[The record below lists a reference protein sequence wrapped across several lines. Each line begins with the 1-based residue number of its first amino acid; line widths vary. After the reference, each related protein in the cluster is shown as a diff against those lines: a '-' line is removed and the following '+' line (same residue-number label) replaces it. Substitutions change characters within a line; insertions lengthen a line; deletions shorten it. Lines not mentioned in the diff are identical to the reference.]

1 MTDAA
6 ADIRPSGRRPG
17 GLAAIVT
24 FGALVVLA
32 GLVLFPVLATALN
45 GFKDLSELRTN
56 PFGLPHVW
64 MWSNYWS
71 ILTGARYWQVLG
83 NSLLI
88 ALFTVALTLIVSSMA
103 AFTFAHLR
111 FFGDKFLLSYIQLGL
126 LFPVATAIVPLFIKI
141 RDLGLLDSYW
151 GVILPQV
158 AFSLA
163 MSVLLIRNAFKQ
175 LPSELLDA
183 AMMDGCGYFRY
194 FIYVP
199 ATLRPDPVDSRGHL
213 LCRQLER
220 LSPAAHRPQQ
230 RVALPLD
237 ARPHGLPGPVH
248 DLLAACAGLH
258 YPDHFAGDHHVSH
271 GAALYR
277 RRSDRGRDQ
286 GVSGAR
292 RRRSGRFLGET
303 VDDGRDGGFRPIV
316 FVERQ
321 RRAIAGKE

>member
-6 ADIRPSGRRPG
+6 VAIRPTGRRPG
-17 GLAAIVT
+17 GLAAIVS
-24 FGALVVLA
+24 FAALVVLA
-32 GLVLFPVLATALN
+32 GAVLFPVLATALN

-71 ILTGARYWQVLG
+71 ILTGYRYWQVLG

-88 ALFTVALTLIVSSMA
+88 ALFTVALTLAASSMA

-151 GVILPQV
+151 GIILPQV

-194 FIYVP
+194 FFYV
-199 ATLRPDPVDSRGHL
+199 T
-213 LCRQLER
+213 
-220 LSPAAHRPQQ
+220 
-230 RVALPLD
+230 LPLSGPILSTV
-237 ARPHGLPGPVH
+237 AVISFVGSWNGYLLPLIVLNSESRYPWTLGLMAYQGQYMTSWQLV
-248 DLLAACAGLH
+248 LAFITLTILPAIIMFLMAQRYIVAGLT
-258 YPDHFAGDHHVSH
+258 AGAVK
-271 GAALYR
+271 A
-277 RRSDRGRDQ
+277 
-286 GVSGAR
+286 
-292 RRRSGRFLGET
+292 
-303 VDDGRDGGFRPIV
+303 
-316 FVERQ
+316 
-321 RRAIAGKE
+321 

>member
-1 MTDAA
+1 MTEAA
-6 ADIRPSGRRPG
+6 AAIRSSGRRPG

-83 NSLLI
+83 NSLFI

-151 GVILPQV
+151 GIILPQV

-194 FIYVP
+194 FIYV
-199 ATLRPDPVDSRGHL
+199 T
-213 LCRQLER
+213 
-220 LSPAAHRPQQ
+220 
-230 RVALPLD
+230 LPLSGPILSTV
-237 ARPHGLPGPVH
+237 AVISFVGSWNGYLLPLIVLNSESRYPWTLGLMAYQGQYMTSWQLV
-248 DLLAACAGLH
+248 LAFITLTILPAIIMFLMAQRYIVAGLT
-258 YPDHFAGDHHVSH
+258 AG
-271 GAALYR
+271 
-277 RRSDRGRDQ
+277 
-286 GVSGAR
+286 
-292 RRRSGRFLGET
+292 
-303 VDDGRDGGFRPIV
+303 
-316 FVERQ
+316 
-321 RRAIAGKE
+321 AIKA

>member
-1 MTDAA
+1 MTEA
-6 ADIRPSGRRPG
+6 ADAIRSSGRRPG

-24 FGALVVLA
+24 FAALVVLA
-32 GLVLFPVLATALN
+32 GAVLFPVLATALN

-71 ILTGARYWQVLG
+71 ILTGYRYWQVLG

-194 FIYVP
+194 FIYI
-199 ATLRPDPVDSRGHL
+199 T
-213 LCRQLER
+213 
-220 LSPAAHRPQQ
+220 
-230 RVALPLD
+230 LPLSGPILSTV
-237 ARPHGLPGPVH
+237 AVISFVGSWNGYLLPLIVLNSESRYPWTLGLMAYQGQYMTSWQLV
-248 DLLAACAGLH
+248 LAFITLTILPAIIMFLMAQRYIVAGLT
-258 YPDHFAGDHHVSH
+258 AGAVK
-271 GAALYR
+271 A
-277 RRSDRGRDQ
+277 
-286 GVSGAR
+286 
-292 RRRSGRFLGET
+292 
-303 VDDGRDGGFRPIV
+303 
-316 FVERQ
+316 
-321 RRAIAGKE
+321 

>member
-1 MTDAA
+1 MTEAA
-6 ADIRPSGRRPG
+6 AAIRSSGRRPG
-17 GLAAIVT
+17 GLVAIVT

-151 GVILPQV
+151 GIILPQV

-194 FIYVP
+194 FIYV
-199 ATLRPDPVDSRGHL
+199 T
-213 LCRQLER
+213 
-220 LSPAAHRPQQ
+220 
-230 RVALPLD
+230 LPLSGPILSTV
-237 ARPHGLPGPVH
+237 AVISFVGSWNGYLLPLIVLNSELRYPWTLGLMAYQGQYMTSWQLV
-248 DLLAACAGLH
+248 LAFITLTILPAIIMFLMAQRYIVAGLT
-258 YPDHFAGDHHVSH
+258 AG
-271 GAALYR
+271 
-277 RRSDRGRDQ
+277 
-286 GVSGAR
+286 
-292 RRRSGRFLGET
+292 
-303 VDDGRDGGFRPIV
+303 
-316 FVERQ
+316 
-321 RRAIAGKE
+321 AIKA

>member
-1 MTDAA
+1 MTEA
-6 ADIRPSGRRPG
+6 ADAIRSSGRRPG

-24 FGALVVLA
+24 FAALVVLA
-32 GLVLFPVLATALN
+32 GAVLFPVLATALN

-71 ILTGARYWQVLG
+71 ILTGYRYWQVLG

-194 FIYVP
+194 FIYV
-199 ATLRPDPVDSRGHL
+199 T
-213 LCRQLER
+213 
-220 LSPAAHRPQQ
+220 
-230 RVALPLD
+230 LPLSGPILSTV
-237 ARPHGLPGPVH
+237 AVISFVGSWNGYLLPLIVLNSESRYPWTLGLMAYQGQYMTSWQLV
-248 DLLAACAGLH
+248 LAFITLTILPAIIMFLMAQRYIVAGLT
-258 YPDHFAGDHHVSH
+258 AG
-271 GAALYR
+271 
-277 RRSDRGRDQ
+277 
-286 GVSGAR
+286 
-292 RRRSGRFLGET
+292 
-303 VDDGRDGGFRPIV
+303 
-316 FVERQ
+316 
-321 RRAIAGKE
+321 AIKA

>member
-6 ADIRPSGRRPG
+6 DDIRATGRRPG

-24 FGALVVLA
+24 FAALIVLA

-71 ILTGARYWQVLG
+71 ILTGYRYWQVLG

-88 ALFTVALTLIVSSMA
+88 ALFTVALTLVVSSMA
-103 AFTFAHLR
+103 TFTFAHLR
-111 FFGDKFLLSYIQLGL
+111 FFGDRFLLAYIQLGL
-126 LFPVATAIVPLFIKI
+126 LFPLATAIVPLFIKI

-151 GVILPQV
+151 GIILPQV

-194 FIYVP
+194 FLFI
-199 ATLRPDPVDSRGHL
+199 T
-213 LCRQLER
+213 
-220 LSPAAHRPQQ
+220 
-230 RVALPLD
+230 LPLSGPILSTV
-237 ARPHGLPGPVH
+237 AVISFVGSWNGYLLPLIVLNSESRYPWTLGLMAYQGQYMTSWQLV
-248 DLLAACAGLH
+248 LAFITLTILPAIIMFLMAQRYIVAGLT
-258 YPDHFAGDHHVSH
+258 AGAVK
-271 GAALYR
+271 A
-277 RRSDRGRDQ
+277 
-286 GVSGAR
+286 
-292 RRRSGRFLGET
+292 
-303 VDDGRDGGFRPIV
+303 
-316 FVERQ
+316 
-321 RRAIAGKE
+321 

>member
-1 MTDAA
+1 MTDI
-6 ADIRPSGRRPG
+6 ADAIRPSGRRPG

-45 GFKDLSELRTN
+45 GFKNLSELRTN

-71 ILTGARYWQVLG
+71 ILTGYRYWQVLG

-111 FFGDKFLLSYIQLGL
+111 FFGDKFLLAYVQLGL
-126 LFPVATAIVPLFIKI
+126 LFPLATAIVPLFIKI

-151 GVILPQV
+151 GIILPQV

-194 FIYVP
+194 FFFV
-199 ATLRPDPVDSRGHL
+199 T
-213 LCRQLER
+213 
-220 LSPAAHRPQQ
+220 
-230 RVALPLD
+230 LPLSGPILSTVAVISFVGSWNGYLLPLIVLNSEFALSLD
-237 ARPHGLPGPVH
+237 AWPHGLPGPVH
-248 DLLAACAGLH
+248 DLVAACACFH
-258 YPDHFAGDHHVSH
+258 HTHHPTGDHHVPH

-277 RRSDRGRDQ
+277 RRPYCRRGQGLTPRQSD
-286 GVSGAR
+286 VSALS
-292 RRRSGRFLGET
+292 RRSLR
-303 VDDGRDGGFRPIV
+303 
-316 FVERQ
+316 
-321 RRAIAGKE
+321 